1 MNYKIRPIEGKDRPF
16 VVTSLKNLWGSE
28 RMAVR
33 GKLVNISFLDGL
45 LAEEEGRVVCLV
57 TYLIE
62 NTDCDITSLNALT
75 PGKGVG
81 TSLIEEVK
89 KIAKEQNCLRVTVV
103 TTNDNTKALHF
114 YQKRGFVISVLYKNI
129 MEEERKL
136 KPEIPLFGEDGIPLR
151 DEIELE
157 MILTE

>member
-1 MNYKIRPIEGKDRPF
+1 MKEQIGHLLLLRSKIYG
-16 VVTSLKNLWGSE
+16 
-28 RMAVR
+28 
-33 GKLVNISFLDGL
+33 
-45 LAEEEGRVVCLV
+45 
-57 TYLIE
+57 
-62 NTDCDITSLNALT
+62 
-75 PGKGVG
+75 
-81 TSLIEEVK
+81 EVE

-136 KPEIPLFGEDGIPLR
+136 KPEIPLTGEDGIPLR